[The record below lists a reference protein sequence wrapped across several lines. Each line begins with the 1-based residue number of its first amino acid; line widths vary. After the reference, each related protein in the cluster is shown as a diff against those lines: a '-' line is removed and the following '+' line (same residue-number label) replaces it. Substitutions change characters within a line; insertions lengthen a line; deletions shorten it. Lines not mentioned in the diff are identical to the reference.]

1 MAVMIWSDF
10 VCPFCNVARERAEF
24 LRREAGARVEWLPFD
39 LHPEYP
45 PEGIPR
51 AELARRY
58 GEHFSDAVRRMNEE
72 AGLVYNPHPERV
84 PNSRRALELA
94 EWARARGSYDDLHER
109 IMDAY
114 WSEGR
119 DITGWDVLAPIV
131 AEAGLDADEARAE
144 VDAGAFRAPVERVHA
159 RGPGARDRRRA
170 GLRAGRPPARQRRPA
185 ARRAPG
191 RPREGQRDAG
201 GGGGGLTGS
210 PRSRAIARMRSSGQ
224 RGWSTAAATRAGVA
238 PRSRARRTSSSA
250 RRSSSSWAACQ
261 AERSVASVVRPVL
274 ALNAALDAPVLD
286 RRRDRARQGGEAE
299 RDHDARRQSEV
310 RTATG
315 IPITSPTANAM
326 GRTRFRRAVRRRP
339 PVGSSEGARG
349 GLMWSAPPSPG

>member
-1 MAVMIWSDF
+1 MGVMIWSDF

-58 GEHFSDAVRRMNEE
+58 GDHFSDSVRRMNEE

-84 PNSRRALELA
+84 PNTRRALELG

-144 VDAGAFRAPVERVHA
+144 VDAGAFRAPVNASTRVAQEHGIA
-159 RGPGARDRRRA
+159 AVPAFVLDGRLLVSGAQPHDVFR
-170 GLRAGRPPARQRRPA
+170 
-185 ARRAPG
+185 
-191 RPREGQRDAG
+191 
-201 GGGGGLTGS
+201 
-210 PRSRAIARMRSSGQ
+210 
-224 RGWSTAAATRAGVA
+224 
-238 PRSRARRTSSSA
+238 
-250 RRSSSSWAACQ
+250 
-261 AERSVASVVRPVL
+261 
-274 ALNAALDAPVLD
+274 AALAKVSEM
-286 RRRDRARQGGEAE
+286 REAAE
-299 RDHDARRQSEV
+299 
-310 RTATG
+310 
-315 IPITSPTANAM
+315 
-326 GRTRFRRAVRRRP
+326 
-339 PVGSSEGARG
+339 EG
-349 GLMWSAPPSPG
+349 

>member
-1 MAVMIWSDF
+1 MGVMIWSDF

-58 GEHFSDAVRRMNEE
+58 GDHFSDSVRRMNEE

-84 PNSRRALELA
+84 PNTRRALELG

-144 VDAGAFRAPVERVHA
+144 VDGGAFRAPVDASTRVAQEHGIA
-159 RGPGARDRRRA
+159 AVPAFVLDGRLLVSGAQPHDVFRA
-170 GLRAGRPPARQRRPA
+170 ALAKVSEM
-185 ARRAPG
+185 
-191 RPREGQRDAG
+191 RE
-201 GGGGGLTGS
+201 
-210 PRSRAIARMRSSGQ
+210 
-224 RGWSTAAATRAGVA
+224 AAA
-238 PRSRARRTSSSA
+238 
-250 RRSSSSWAACQ
+250 
-261 AERSVASVVRPVL
+261 
-274 ALNAALDAPVLD
+274 
-286 RRRDRARQGGEAE
+286 
-299 RDHDARRQSEV
+299 
-310 RTATG
+310 
-315 IPITSPTANAM
+315 
-326 GRTRFRRAVRRRP
+326 
-339 PVGSSEGARG
+339 EG
-349 GLMWSAPPSPG
+349 

>member
-24 LRREAGARVEWLPFD
+24 LRREAGARDEWLPFD

-144 VDAGAFRAPVERVHA
+144 VDAGAFRAPVDASTRVAQEHGIA
-159 RGPGARDRRRA
+159 AVPAFVLDGRLLVSGAQPHDV
-170 GLRAGRPPARQRRPA
+170 LRAALA
-185 ARRAPG
+185 KVSEM
-191 RPREGQRDAG
+191 RE
-201 GGGGGLTGS
+201 
-210 PRSRAIARMRSSGQ
+210 
-224 RGWSTAAATRAGVA
+224 AAA
-238 PRSRARRTSSSA
+238 
-250 RRSSSSWAACQ
+250 
-261 AERSVASVVRPVL
+261 
-274 ALNAALDAPVLD
+274 
-286 RRRDRARQGGEAE
+286 
-299 RDHDARRQSEV
+299 
-310 RTATG
+310 
-315 IPITSPTANAM
+315 
-326 GRTRFRRAVRRRP
+326 
-339 PVGSSEGARG
+339 EG
-349 GLMWSAPPSPG
+349 

>member
-72 AGLVYNPHPERV
+72 AGLVYTPHPERV
-84 PNSRRALELA
+84 PNTRRALELA

-144 VDAGAFRAPVERVHA
+144 VDAGAFRAPVDASTRVAQEHGIA
-159 RGPGARDRRRA
+159 AVPAFVLDGRLLVSGAQPHDV
-170 GLRAGRPPARQRRPA
+170 LRAALA
-185 ARRAPG
+185 KVSEM
-191 RPREGQRDAG
+191 RE
-201 GGGGGLTGS
+201 
-210 PRSRAIARMRSSGQ
+210 
-224 RGWSTAAATRAGVA
+224 AAA
-238 PRSRARRTSSSA
+238 
-250 RRSSSSWAACQ
+250 
-261 AERSVASVVRPVL
+261 
-274 ALNAALDAPVLD
+274 
-286 RRRDRARQGGEAE
+286 
-299 RDHDARRQSEV
+299 
-310 RTATG
+310 
-315 IPITSPTANAM
+315 
-326 GRTRFRRAVRRRP
+326 
-339 PVGSSEGARG
+339 EG
-349 GLMWSAPPSPG
+349 

>member
-1 MAVMIWSDF
+1 MAEAPMGVMIWSDF

-58 GEHFSDAVRRMNEE
+58 GDHFSDSVRRMNEE

-109 IMDAY
+109 IMDAH

-144 VDAGAFRAPVERVHA
+144 VDAGAFRAPVDASTRVAQEHGIA
-159 RGPGARDRRRA
+159 AVPAFVLDGRLLVSGAQPHDVFR
-170 GLRAGRPPARQRRPA
+170 
-185 ARRAPG
+185 
-191 RPREGQRDAG
+191 
-201 GGGGGLTGS
+201 
-210 PRSRAIARMRSSGQ
+210 
-224 RGWSTAAATRAGVA
+224 
-238 PRSRARRTSSSA
+238 
-250 RRSSSSWAACQ
+250 
-261 AERSVASVVRPVL
+261 
-274 ALNAALDAPVLD
+274 AALAKVSEM
-286 RRRDRARQGGEAE
+286 REAAE
-299 RDHDARRQSEV
+299 
-310 RTATG
+310 
-315 IPITSPTANAM
+315 
-326 GRTRFRRAVRRRP
+326 
-339 PVGSSEGARG
+339 EG
-349 GLMWSAPPSPG
+349 